1 VRPLQEYEDSI
12 PGCLA
17 GPELERHEN
26 HLQEAMALGL
36 SETFAQRMT
45 KFEYLTA
52 GVRILDI
59 SRSFEIRVPD
69 VARLYYYLGNRSGLH
84 PLVRKCDEADFSG
97 RWDSLSM
104 RILRNTIL
112 DGLWALVA
120 KICSKAPKDP
130 KDGWIEQLVEDL
142 RRKPSFKAMESD
154 IRRIGSEELS
164 IASVQV
170 LSVRFRRFVQ

>member
-1 VRPLQEYEDSI
+1 MMF
-12 PGCLA
+12 
-17 GPELERHEN
+17 N
-26 HLQEAMALGL
+26 
-36 SETFAQRMT
+36 
-45 KFEYLTA
+45 
-52 GVRILDI
+52 
-59 SRSFEIRVPD
+59 
-69 VARLYYYLGNRSGLH
+69 
-84 PLVRKCDEADFSG
+84 G

-112 DGLWALVA
+112 DGLWALVTR
-120 KICSKAPKDP
+120 ICGRSENQRQGD
-130 KDGWIEQLVEDL
+130 WIESHIEEL

>member
-1 VRPLQEYEDSI
+1 MKPLQEYEDSI

-26 HLQEAMALGL
+26 HLQETVELGL
-36 SETFAQRMT
+36 SETLAQRII

-59 SRSFEIRVPD
+59 SRSFDIRVPD
-69 VARLYYYLGNRSGLH
+69 VARLYYYLGNHSGLH
-84 PLVRKCDEADFSG
+84 PLVRKCDEANFSG

-120 KICSKAPKDP
+120 RICNKAPKEREE
-130 KDGWIEQLVEDL
+130 GWIEQMVEDL

>member
-1 VRPLQEYEDSI
+1 
-12 PGCLA
+12 
-17 GPELERHEN
+17 
-26 HLQEAMALGL
+26 
-36 SETFAQRMT
+36 
-45 KFEYLTA
+45 
-52 GVRILDI
+52 
-59 SRSFEIRVPD
+59 
-69 VARLYYYLGNRSGLH
+69 
-84 PLVRKCDEADFSG
+84 
-97 RWDSLSM
+97 M

-120 KICSKAPKDP
+120 RMCSKAPNNREE
-130 KDGWIEQLVEDL
+130 GWIDQLVEDL